1 MRQFQARKV
10 FNILKTEKGKQ
21 LFYKLYG
28 ELIKRYRHRRGAY
41 LFSLSGALN
50 NFYTARRVEYGKP
63 DVVNLFFWQSGFDL
77 GVIAKDSQTGKET
90 FIEL

>member
-1 MRQFQARKV
+1 MYKPRKL
-10 FNILKTEKGKQ
+10 FNVLRTEKGKQ

-41 LFSLSGALN
+41 LFSLSGAIN
-50 NFYTARRVEYGKP
+50 NFYTARRVQYGVP
-63 DVVNLFFWQSGFDL
+63 DVVNLFFWQAGYDL
-77 GVIAKDSQTGKET
+77 GVIAKASDTGKEV